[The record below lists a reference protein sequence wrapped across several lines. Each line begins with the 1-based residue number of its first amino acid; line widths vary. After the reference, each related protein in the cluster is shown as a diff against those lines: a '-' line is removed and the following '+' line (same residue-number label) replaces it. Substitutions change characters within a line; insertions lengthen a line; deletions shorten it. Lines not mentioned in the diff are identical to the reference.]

1 MLSLK
6 SAARRGGIASLAAL
20 SALALA
26 SCSAGQITQTSSKV
40 AAVDGASAD
49 SADGTVAVRDVTI
62 VLDEQQEDAALKF
75 TAINQ
80 DQSMAEHTLESV
92 EVDGQEVTIDN
103 NEPLQANCSLV
114 AGSQETIADLP
125 QYEDG
130 CITYTATSL
139 DNEDFAIAGNL
150 PVVFTFEHTT
160 IELEATV
167 SMVHPEVGEVQREDM
182 TDTQTDNQPM
192 FGEAEH

>member
-49 SADGTVAVRDVTI
+49 SEDGTVAVRDVTV
-62 VLDEQQEDAALKF
+62 VLDEENEASLKF

-92 EVDGQEVTIDN
+92 EVDGQEVTIED
-103 NEPLQANCSLV
+103 NEPLQANCSMV
-114 AGSQETIADLP
+114 AASEATIADLP
-125 QYEDG
+125 KFEDG

-160 IELEATV
+160 IEVDSTV
-167 SMVHPEVGEVQREDM
+167 SMVHPEAGEVHREDM

-192 FGEAEH
+192 FGDAADH